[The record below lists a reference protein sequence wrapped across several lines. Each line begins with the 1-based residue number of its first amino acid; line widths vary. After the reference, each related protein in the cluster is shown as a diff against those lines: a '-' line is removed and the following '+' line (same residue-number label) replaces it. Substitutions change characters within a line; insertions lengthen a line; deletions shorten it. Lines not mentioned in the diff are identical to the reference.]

1 MSVTIH
7 DRYVVADTV
16 SEAWLGA
23 VAAVEPLAN
32 HKTVHLIVR
41 IADPT
46 AEVAE
51 IRSLVDALIEA
62 RDQATGGDRY
72 KPIRTV
78 RNTIFPAR
86 WAEKFP
92 DPPELAAHYRERFAT
107 QLRQHKEN
115 QRGTYF
121 GRMVAFPRGDGEDSD
136 QLSHTVEKLR
146 EELQHSGSLS
156 SRYEINIY
164 SELRDRKIRFGFPCL
179 SFLSLHLHEGA
190 LHMQAHYRNEYLV
203 ARGYGNYLGLGELLA
218 YLARAC
224 EINVG
229 ELALVA
235 GHAELDAPK
244 TAIRD
249 LLERAGVE
257 REAAAAH

>member
-1 MSVTIH
+1 VSVAVH

-23 VAAVEPLAN
+23 CAAVEPLSSLKA
-32 HKTVHLIVR
+32 VHLVVR
-41 IADPT
+41 ITDPT
-46 AEVAE
+46 AELAE
-51 IRSLVDALIEA
+51 IRSLADELIEA
-62 RDQATGGDRY
+62 RDQAKGGDHY

-86 WAEKFP
+86 WAAKFP
-92 DPPELAAHYRERFAT
+92 EPSELAAHYRERFAA
-107 QLRQHKEN
+107 QLREHEEN
-115 QRGTYF
+115 RRGTYF
-121 GRMVAFPRGDGEDSD
+121 GRMVAFPRGGEEFGD
-136 QLSHTVEKLR
+136 QLSNTVEKLR
-146 EELQHSGSLS
+146 EELQATITLS
-156 SRYEINIY
+156 SRYEINVY
-164 SELRDRKIRFGFPCL
+164 SEQRDGRVKRGFPCL

-190 LHMQAHYRNEYLV
+190 LHMQAHYRNEHLI

-224 EINVG
+224 EVDVG

-257 REAAAAH
+257 LEAAVAH